1 MKSDGH
7 TLDDKRQPIDD
18 NDISDIIERFHNK
31 EKEESRDRTE
41 QSFLADKQEIV
52 DNNYD
57 LSINKYKKIEYVAI
71 EYPPTEEIL
80 DEIDRLNAQI
90 VEETATLRALLGK

>member
-18 NDISDIIERFHNK
+18 NDIPDIIERFHNK
-31 EKEESRDRTE
+31 DKEEVRDRTE
-41 QSFLADKQEIV
+41 QSFLVGKQEIV
-52 DNNYD
+52 DNDYD

-80 DEIDRLNAQI
+80 DEIDKLNAQI
-90 VEETATLRALLGK
+90 VEETAKLRALLGK